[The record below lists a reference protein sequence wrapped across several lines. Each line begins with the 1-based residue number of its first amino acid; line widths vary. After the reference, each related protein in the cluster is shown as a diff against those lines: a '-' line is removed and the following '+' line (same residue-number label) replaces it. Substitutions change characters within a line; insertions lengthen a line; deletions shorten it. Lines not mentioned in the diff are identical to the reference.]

1 MIVNILYM
9 YELLGYFIIF
19 SFFGWCLEVVYQAT
33 SKGLIINR
41 GFLNGPVCP
50 IYGFGIISLKLF
62 FSNLTPSSL
71 EIFLYGVIFSTIIEL
86 IGGYILFKI
95 FKCRWWDYSD
105 KPFNLKG
112 YICLEF
118 SLIWG
123 IGVLLTVKLIWPT
136 IDKINFDNYIIHIC
150 IICALILMIIDFIL
164 SIIFLIGL
172 HKKINELSEL
182 RHDLRKTSDKL
193 SEFIGTNA
201 LETKNKIEYSQV
213 KLELAKV
220 ECEEDLKEKLNNFDK
235 YINKTK
241 YFGGGRFINSFPHL
255 KNTYKK

>member
-1 MIVNILYM
+1 
-9 YELLGYFIIF
+9 
-19 SFFGWCLEVVYQAT
+19 
-33 SKGLIINR
+33 
-41 GFLNGPVCP
+41 
-50 IYGFGIISLKLF
+50 
-62 FSNLTPSSL
+62 
-71 EIFLYGVIFSTIIEL
+71 
-86 IGGYILFKI
+86 
-95 FKCRWWDYSD
+95 
-105 KPFNLKG
+105 
-112 YICLEF
+112 
-118 SLIWG
+118 
-123 IGVLLTVKLIWPT
+123 
-136 IDKINFDNYIIHIC
+136 
-150 IICALILMIIDFIL
+150 MIIDFIL

-235 YINKTK
+235 YINRTK